1 MCIVNVNKSVY
12 EQMLISAVRY
22 ALGRATYIVGTTT
35 DEVKR
40 VWGELSENTRM
51 VIRRDVCEA
60 LDRGQVGME
69 MDDSRWRHLIAFID
83 DYNVKESSK

>member
-1 MCIVNVNKSVY
+1 MNVNKSVY

-40 VWGELSENTRM
+40 VWVDLSENTRT
-51 VIRRDVCEA
+51 VIRRDVSEA
-60 LDRGQVGME
+60 IDRGQVGME
-69 MDDSRWRHLIAFID
+69 MDDSRWRNLIAFMD
-83 DYNVKESSK
+83 DNNTRESSK

>member
-1 MCIVNVNKSVY
+1 MNVNNSVY

-35 DEVKR
+35 DEVTR
-40 VWGELSENTRM
+40 VWGELSNNTRA

-69 MDDSRWRHLIAFID
+69 MDNSRWRHLISFMD
-83 DYNVKESSK
+83 DNNTRESSE

>member
-1 MCIVNVNKSVY
+1 MNVNNSVY

-40 VWGELSENTRM
+40 VWSELSENTRM
-51 VIRRDVCEA
+51 VIRRDVSEA

-69 MDDSRWRHLIAFID
+69 MDDSRWRHLISFMD
-83 DYNVKESSK
+83 DHTAQESSE

>member
-1 MCIVNVNKSVY
+1 MNVNNSVY

-35 DEVKR
+35 DEVTR
-40 VWGELSENTRM
+40 VWGELSNNTRA

-69 MDDSRWRHLIAFID
+69 MDDSRWRHLIAFVD
-83 DYNVKESSK
+83 DYAAREQSK

>member
-1 MCIVNVNKSVY
+1 MNVNNSVY
-12 EQMLISAVRY
+12 EQLLISAVRY

-35 DEVKR
+35 DEVMR

-51 VIRRDVCEA
+51 VIRRDVSEA

-69 MDDSRWRHLIAFID
+69 MDDSRWRNLIGFVD
-83 DYNVKESSK
+83 DYDAREPSE